1 MAFEE
6 LMQIPLKLKRECVE
20 RAAMLLE
27 PEKYYGNKK
36 MKDFVVYTPKKVVD
50 EMLDLL
56 PKEIWSDPNVTFI
69 DICSKSGVF
78 LERIY
83 WRLYHG
89 LRKYIPTGWKRSDH
103 ILTKQLF
110 AFGLDKFCANNT
122 RSVLYGAHKANSP
135 YAYTTQFKDE
145 DGNVKVLE
153 HTIDGYTFNFRD
165 VIQNEELFMEV
176 VRRAFGD
183 MKFDVVIGNPPYN
196 RGMDLDFVHM
206 GFKLCQKYC
215 VMITPAKW
223 QTAAD
228 DYRGCASKT
237 INYKQFRKKLVPYMS
252 KVVFY
257 PDSFDVFGAAQ
268 ADGISY
274 YILDKQKEGE
284 TCIIENRCKL
294 QDKLNSITE
303 RSITNRETLYNIG
316 HEIINYLGEY
326 KVWKFDRNKKGRYKV
341 WTNNQIP
348 VAGGRIKS
356 GGGAV
361 DGGGNGGCLLS
372 LEGNC
377 LVIGISRII
386 DTLKSEKP
394 PVEASDI
401 TFVSDDINECRSFI
415 SWLNTK
421 FTRFFV
427 LINISKLT
435 GILTDDYFRFVPA
448 PPSGKFDHIYTDEEL
463 YKAFNLP
470 QEYIDVIEAVI
481 KERKLEF

>member
-1 MAFEE
+1 
-6 LMQIPLKLKRECVE
+6 MQIPLKLKRECVE

-36 MKDFVVYTPKKVVD
+36 MKDFVVYTPKRVVD

-56 PKEIWSDPNVTFI
+56 PEEIWSDPNVTFI
-69 DICSKSGVF
+69 DICSKSGIF

-89 LRKYIPTGWKRSDH
+89 LRKHIPTGWKRSDH

-110 AFGLDKFCANNT
+110 AFGLDEFCANNT
-122 RSVLYGAHKANSP
+122 RSVLYGAHKANSM

-145 DGNVKVLE
+145 EGNVKVLE
-153 HTIDGYTFNFRD
+153 YKYDGYVYGNFKD
-165 VIQNEELFMEV
+165 VINNEKLFMEV

-215 VMITPAKW
+215 VMVTPAKW

-228 DYRGCASKT
+228 DYIGCSSRT
-237 INYKQFRKKLVPYMS
+237 IDYKGFREKLVPYMS

-257 PDSFDVFGAAQ
+257 PDSKDVFNTSQ
-268 ADGISY
+268 IDGITY
-274 YILDKQKEGE
+274 FLLCKE
-284 TCIIENRCKL
+284 K
-294 QDKLNSITE
+294 QDKCKVINKCRLIDIFNNE
-303 RSITNRETLYNIG
+303 EVRSIQNREPLNNLGNQIV
-316 HEIINYLGEY
+316 EYLKPY
-326 KVWKFDRNKKGRYKV
+326 DVWKFPQITGKKKYKV
-341 WTNNQIP
+341 VSSTLMATTNSDKSTIVSVGERKTVVTAP
-348 VAGGRIKS
+348 VSI
-356 GGGAV
+356 V
-361 DGGGNGGCLLS
+361 DREYKEKVNEQAIFES
-372 LEGNC
+372 DN
-377 LVIGISRII
+377 I
-386 DTLKSEKP
+386 D
-394 PVEASDI
+394 
-401 TFVSDDINECRSFI
+401 ECRSFK
-415 SWLNTK
+415 SWWETK
-421 FTRFFV
+421 FTRFFIF
-427 LINISKLT
+427 INISKLSA
-435 GILTDDYFRFVPA
+435 ILTDDCFRLVPA
-448 PPSGKFDHIYTDEEL
+448 PPGKFDHIYTDEEL